1 MNTTPLFNLLG
12 GQIIFLL
19 LSIDRIHFGPKHDT
33 IFALIY
39 TCVCYSLT
47 VSPDLIFLMF
57 YVIFLS

>member
-12 GQIIFLL
+12 GQNIFLL

-47 VSPDLIFLMF
+47 VSLDLIFLMF